1 MKNLGKK
8 LSYCLGATL
17 CSALFATQS
26 VQTVWADDTISDS
39 GALSGTTSA
48 STNVTVTFTEAGL
61 FIDRMPNFD
70 FGKNNS
76 LISAANS
83 SGVNLKHVGNANQRS
98 LIVNSPDAAVGFSVS
113 VQCGKGYLYDPDSDS
128 SVGTSGLTSPSAE
141 QILIGTLTLN
151 SKSLTAGKILYDSD
165 KDTLNNWNQYK
176 GTEATA
182 GGNIPLYI
190 GDHNS
195 STSNGTNVFSVTS
208 GFQGESGVNFNA
220 TNSASFQINS
230 DELLLNKLKNYFSTS
245 PSDSV
250 PMTKH
255 QHLNLIFPLQWT
267 VAITPE
273 TSS

>member
-83 SGVNLKHVGNANQRS
+83 SGVNLKHVDNANQRS
-98 LIVNSPDAAVGFSVS
+98 LIVNSPDAAVGFSVN
-113 VQCGKGYLYDPDSDS
+113 VKCGDGYLYDSDSKSNVDNSELTPTLEEIGTLKVNNNLKAGKISSNNDKDTPINWTSYSGS
-128 SVGTSGLTSPSAE
+128 SVG
-141 QILIGTLTLN
+141 
-151 SKSLTAGKILYDSD
+151 GKIS
-165 KDTLNNWNQYK
+165 
-176 GTEATA
+176 
-182 GGNIPLYI
+182 LYI
-190 GDHNS
+190 GSPGS
-195 STSNGTNVFSVTS
+195 SSGTNVFSVTD
-208 GFQGESGVNFNA
+208 GYKGESGVNFNA
-220 TNSASFQINS
+220 TDSASFQMNS
-230 DELLLNKLKNYFSTS
+230 DNLDKLKNYFSTS
-245 PSDSV
+245 PSDPVST
-250 PMTKH
+250 TKH
-255 QHLNLIFPLQWT
+255 QHLSLIFPLQWT

>member
-83 SGVNLKHVGNANQRS
+83 SGVNLKHVDNANQRS

-128 SVGTSGLTSPSAE
+128 SVGTSGLTSSLAE
-141 QILIGTLTLN
+141 QIRIGTLTLN

-165 KDTLNNWNQYK
+165 KNILSNWNQYK

-190 GDHNS
+190 GSPGS
-195 STSNGTNVFSVTS
+195 SSGTNVFSVTD
-208 GFQGESGVNFNA
+208 GYKGESGVNFNA
-220 TNSASFQINS
+220 TDSASFQMNS
-230 DELLLNKLKNYFSTS
+230 DNLDKLKNYFSTS
-245 PSDSV
+245 PSDSAST
-250 PMTKH
+250 TKH
-255 QHLNLIFPLQWT
+255 QHLSLIFPLQWT

>member
-83 SGVNLKHVGNANQRS
+83 SGVNLKHVDNANQRS

-128 SVGTSGLTSPSAE
+128 SVGTSGLTSSLAE
-141 QILIGTLTLN
+141 QIRIGTLTLN

-165 KDTLNNWNQYK
+165 KNILSNWNQYK

-190 GDHNS
+190 GSPGS
-195 STSNGTNVFSVTS
+195 SSGTNVFSVTD
-208 GFQGESGVNFNA
+208 GYKGESGVNFNA
-220 TNSASFQINS
+220 TDSASFQMNS
-230 DELLLNKLKNYFSTS
+230 DNLNKLKNYFSTS

-250 PMTKH
+250 PATKH
-255 QHLNLIFPLQWT
+255 QHLSLIFPLQWT

>member
-83 SGVNLKHVGNANQRS
+83 SGVNLKHVDNANQRS

-128 SVGTSGLTSPSAE
+128 SVGTSGLTSSLAE
-141 QILIGTLTLN
+141 QIRIGTLTLN

-165 KDTLNNWNQYK
+165 KNILSNWNQYK

-190 GDHNS
+190 GSPGS
-195 STSNGTNVFSVTS
+195 SSGTNVFSVTD
-208 GFQGESGVNFNA
+208 GYKGESGVNFNA
-220 TNSASFQINS
+220 TDSASFQMNS
-230 DELLLNKLKNYFSTS
+230 DNLNKLKNYFSTS

-250 PMTKH
+250 PATKH

>member
-17 CSALFATQS
+17 CSALFVTQS

-83 SGVNLKHVGNANQRS
+83 SGVNLKRVGNANQRS
-98 LIVNSPDAAVGFSVS
+98 LIVNSPDAAVGFSVN
-113 VQCGKGYLYDPDSDS
+113 VKCGDGYLYDSDS
-128 SVGTSGLTSPSAE
+128 KSNVNNSGLTSKSE
-141 QILIGTLTLN
+141 EIGTSIGTLKVNNNL
-151 SKSLTAGKILYDSD
+151 KAGKISSNND
-165 KDTLNNWNQYK
+165 KDTPINWTSYS
-176 GTEATA
+176 GSSV
-182 GGNIPLYI
+182 GGEISLYI
-190 GDHNS
+190 GAPGS
-195 STSNGTNVFSVTS
+195 SSGTNVFSVTD
-208 GFQGESGVNFNA
+208 GYKGESGVNFNA
-220 TNSASFQINS
+220 TDSASFQMNS
-230 DELLLNKLKNYFSTS
+230 DNLDKLKNYFSTS
-245 PSDSV
+245 PSDSAST
-250 PMTKH
+250 TKH
-255 QHLNLIFPLQWT
+255 QHLSLIFPLQWT

>member
-17 CSALFATQS
+17 CSALFVTQS

-83 SGVNLKHVGNANQRS
+83 SGVNLKHVDNANQRS

-128 SVGTSGLTSPSAE
+128 SVGTSGLTSSLAE
-141 QILIGTLTLN
+141 QIRIGTLTLN

-165 KDTLNNWNQYK
+165 KNILSNWNQYK

-190 GDHNS
+190 GSPGS
-195 STSNGTNVFSVTS
+195 SSGTNVFSVTD
-208 GFQGESGVNFNA
+208 GYKGESGVNFNA
-220 TNSASFQINS
+220 TDSASFQMNS
-230 DELLLNKLKNYFSTS
+230 DNLDKLKNYFSTS

-250 PMTKH
+250 PATKH
-255 QHLNLIFPLQWT
+255 QHLSLIFPLQWT

>member
-83 SGVNLKHVGNANQRS
+83 SGVNLKHVDNANQRS

-128 SVGTSGLTSPSAE
+128 SVGISGLTSSLAE
-141 QILIGTLTLN
+141 QIRIGTLTLN

-165 KDTLNNWNQYK
+165 KNILSNWNQYK

-190 GDHNS
+190 GSPGS
-195 STSNGTNVFSVTS
+195 SSGTNVFSVTD
-208 GFQGESGVNFNA
+208 GYKGESGVNFNA
-220 TNSASFQINS
+220 TDSASFQMNS
-230 DELLLNKLKNYFSTS
+230 DNLNKLKNYFSTS

-250 PMTKH
+250 PATKH
-255 QHLNLIFPLQWT
+255 QHLSLIFPLQWT

>member
-83 SGVNLKHVGNANQRS
+83 SGVNLKDGGNANQRS
-98 LIVNSPDAAVGFSVS
+98 LIVNSPDAAVSFSVN
-113 VQCGKGYLYDPDSDS
+113 VKCGDGYLYDSDSKSNVDNSELTPTLEKIGTLKVNNNLKAGKISSNNDKDTPINWTSYSDS
-128 SVGTSGLTSPSAE
+128 SVGGEIS
-141 QILIGTLTLN
+141 
-151 SKSLTAGKILYDSD
+151 
-165 KDTLNNWNQYK
+165 
-176 GTEATA
+176 
-182 GGNIPLYI
+182 LYI
-190 GDHNS
+190 GSPDS
-195 STSNGTNVFSVTS
+195 SSGTNVFSVTD
-208 GFQGESGVNFNA
+208 GYKGESGVNFNA
-220 TNSASFQINS
+220 TDSASFQMNS
-230 DELLLNKLKNYFSTS
+230 DNLDKLKNYFSTS
-245 PSDSV
+245 PSDPVST
-250 PMTKH
+250 TKH
-255 QHLNLIFPLQWT
+255 QHLSLIFPLQWT

>member
-83 SGVNLKHVGNANQRS
+83 SGVNLKHVDNANQRS

-128 SVGTSGLTSPSAE
+128 SVGTSGLTSSLAE
-141 QILIGTLTLN
+141 QIRIGTLTLN

-165 KDTLNNWNQYK
+165 KNILSNWNQYK

-190 GDHNS
+190 GSPGS
-195 STSNGTNVFSVTS
+195 SSGTNVFSVTD
-208 GFQGESGVNFNA
+208 GYKGESGVNFNA
-220 TNSASFQINS
+220 TDSASFQMNS
-230 DELLLNKLKNYFSTS
+230 DNLDKLKNYFSTS

-250 PMTKH
+250 PATKH
-255 QHLNLIFPLQWT
+255 QHLSLIFPLQWT

>member
-83 SGVNLKHVGNANQRS
+83 SGVNLKDGGNANQRS
-98 LIVNSPDAAVGFSVS
+98 LIVNSPDAAVGFSVN
-113 VQCGKGYLYDPDSDS
+113 VKCGDGYLYDSDS
-128 SVGTSGLTSPSAE
+128 KSNVGNSGLTSTSE
-141 QILIGTLTLN
+141 EIGTLKVNNNL
-151 SKSLTAGKILYDSD
+151 KAGKISSNND
-165 KDTLNNWNQYK
+165 KDTPINWTSYS
-176 GTEATA
+176 GSSV
-182 GGNIPLYI
+182 GGEISLYI
-190 GDHNS
+190 GAPGS
-195 STSNGTNVFSVTS
+195 SSGTNVFSVTD
-208 GFQGESGVNFNA
+208 GYKGESGVNFNA
-220 TNSASFQINS
+220 TDSASFQINS
-230 DELLLNKLKNYFSTS
+230 DSDELLNKLKNYFSTS

-250 PMTKH
+250 PATKH
-255 QHLNLIFPLQWT
+255 QHLSLIFPLQWT